1 MNKLSKKEIKEC
13 KKNVSVHGA
22 DYYGW
27 WHGILTVISEIDIEL
42 MLEITEELIEY
53 GYSRIKDNSSFD
65 SALITEFSK
74 RIGYQDFK
82 KLVPWLLGF
91 YGVKYENGEC
101 IQY

>member
-13 KKNVSVHGA
+13 KNNIYNHGV

-53 GYSRIKDNSSFD
+53 GYSRLKDESSFD

-91 YGVKYENGEC
+91 YGVKYENGEL

>member
-13 KKNVSVHGA
+13 KRNVSEHGV

-27 WHGILTVISEIDIEL
+27 WHGILTVISEIDIDL
-42 MLEITEELIEY
+42 MLEITEELIQY
-53 GYSRIKDNSSFD
+53 GYSRLKDESSFD

>member
-1 MNKLSKKEIKEC
+1 MERLTKKEIKEC
-13 KKNVSVHGA
+13 KRNVSQYGT

-42 MLEITEELIEY
+42 MLEITEELIQY
-53 GYSRIKDNSSFD
+53 GYSRLKNESGFD

-91 YGVKYENGEC
+91 YGVKYVNGEC
-101 IQY
+101 IRY